1 MSDISTKWSQ
11 SSDATR
17 SKDKSQQ
24 VSFQSSFRFLSY
36 FSFIQARW
44 GEFCKPHICSLID
57 MMKQTD
63 IVKETIDS
71 GILIGF
77 RRWLERSF
85 MISRHHPYTKTVF
98 KSLTEIRNEEV
109 RHVLR
114 FQGIIHPFSMFCL
127 YYEFL
132 MALLT
137 VVYLIYVLPSDMA
150 YLSFYPHLKWIKF
163 VFDVI
168 MTVSVIVNFSIGYWD
183 KDNMNIVLQSKAIA
197 RQLAVRSSN
206 GPMAKHPLLLYR
218 RYIRTFL
225 AWDVMSCIPSYTI
238 GIYFFSHS
246 SSWGLIEWLSLARMA
261 RILTI
266 DRTLDM
272 FRAYCRVPVE
282 LYVSIEILLW
292 SYSIVLCC
300 MALMAFTSQYP
311 YLFDHITE
319 NKDTALAHEAI
330 FATIRS
336 LFGVGQVKIVYSY
349 AEVLTAMLITMI
361 SYVMQIWIMGKPS
374 PSSRVEL
381 VVGLILV
388 FAAKLYV
395 LWQRFLILS
404 EVGQDHYQQLAGY
417 LKYKGLPP
425 NIRED
430 IYCYYEFRFQKRFY
444 DESAILNMLTE
455 NLRKEIPSYRLDKKI
470 EKIKFIRQL
479 PNPMIMQILSNMDPC
494 YYCPGDVI
502 FRVNAPARCLYF
514 IRSGTVALHDENN
527 IEVCHLEDSSYYG
540 DISVILNQFHY
551 VTMTAVA
558 PCKIFKLSH
567 FALMQILDTVPE
579 VKERVFEVTRKLL
592 INGRNDWVSNW
603 VRTRSGALG
612 NVGSSMRINPPLS
625 YA

>member
-361 SYVMQIWIMGKPS
+361 SQVVRFVAKVPHSLRGGARSLPAARRIPQVQGTS
-374 PSSRVEL
+374 AQHSRGHLLLLRVSVPKAL
-381 VVGLILV
+381 LRRVGHFKHVDRKSTEGNHPDNNAQALLD
-388 FAAKLYV
+388 A
-395 LWQRFLILS
+395 LS
-404 EVGQDHYQQLAGY
+404 G
-417 LKYKGLPP
+417 
-425 NIRED
+425 
-430 IYCYYEFRFQKRFY
+430 FQ
-444 DESAILNMLTE
+444 
-455 NLRKEIPSYRLDKKI
+455 EIPSYRLDKKI